1 MFANTLDLPLS
12 FRRRGPDDCR
22 LTPLIFAVN
31 GPADC
36 SFYLGNRRNQVYDE
50 DYNDSDV
57 EVDCGSYLNDEQI
70 SSLSKYVPKSIL
82 SFLTVQN
89 VSI

>member
-1 MFANTLDLPLS
+1 MFADTVDLPLS

-22 LTPLIFAVN
+22 LTLMFADN

-50 DYNDSDV
+50 DDNDSDV

-82 SFLTVQN
+82 SFLTVQTD
-89 VSI
+89 SI

>member
-1 MFANTLDLPLS
+1 MFADTVDLPLS

-22 LTPLIFAVN
+22 LTLMFADN

-50 DYNDSDV
+50 DDNDSDV

-70 SSLSKYVPKSIL
+70 SSLSKYVSKSIL

-89 VSI
+89 DSI

>member
-1 MFANTLDLPLS
+1 MFADS
-12 FRRRGPDDCR
+12 
-22 LTPLIFAVN
+22 

-36 SFYLGNRRNQVYDE
+36 LLYLGNRRNQVYDE
-50 DYNDSDV
+50 DDNDSDV

-89 VSI
+89 DSIL

>member
-1 MFANTLDLPLS
+1 MFADTVDLPLS

-22 LTPLIFAVN
+22 LTLMFADN

-50 DYNDSDV
+50 DDNDSDV
-57 EVDCGSYLNDEQI
+57 EVYCGSYLNDE
-70 SSLSKYVPKSIL
+70 
-82 SFLTVQN
+82 
-89 VSI
+89 

>member
-1 MFANTLDLPLS
+1 MFADTVDLPLS

-22 LTPLIFAVN
+22 LTLMFADN
-31 GPADC
+31 GPANC
-36 SFYLGNRRNQVYDE
+36 SFYLGNRMNQVYDE
-50 DYNDSDV
+50 DDNDSDL

-89 VSI
+89 DSI

>member
-1 MFANTLDLPLS
+1 MFADTVDLPLS

-22 LTPLIFAVN
+22 LTLMFADN

-36 SFYLGNRRNQVYDE
+36 SFYLGNRINQVFDE
-50 DYNDSDV
+50 DDNDSDV

-89 VSI
+89 DSI

>member
-1 MFANTLDLPLS
+1 MFADS
-12 FRRRGPDDCR
+12 
-22 LTPLIFAVN
+22 

-36 SFYLGNRRNQVYDE
+36 SLYLGNRRNQDA
-50 DYNDSDV
+50 DDNDSDV

-89 VSI
+89 DSI

>member
-1 MFANTLDLPLS
+1 MPCNGRLTPLTVDLPLS

-22 LTPLIFAVN
+22 LTLMFADNV
-31 GPADC
+31 PADC

-57 EVDCGSYLNDEQI
+57 EVDW
-70 SSLSKYVPKSIL
+70 
-82 SFLTVQN
+82 
-89 VSI
+89 